1 MTSFS
6 DAFIAKT
13 IRLHSTVVLL
23 RSPPKDSNQETDLL
37 RISIGSKAPRDRVS
51 H

>member
-13 IRLHSTVVLL
+13 IRLHNTVVLL